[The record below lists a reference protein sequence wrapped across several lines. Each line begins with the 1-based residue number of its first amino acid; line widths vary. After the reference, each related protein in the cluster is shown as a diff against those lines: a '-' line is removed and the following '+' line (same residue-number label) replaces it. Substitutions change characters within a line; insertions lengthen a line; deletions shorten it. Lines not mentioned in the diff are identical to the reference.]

1 MQHIKDRSEA
11 EKYLKATSAASYHS
25 DIVVEER
32 FGWTGISSLKETLN
46 SNLRRARLAVSEYAL
61 SNAFVL
67 AFLASAKSDNYARVS
82 RGSVAI
88 NRIQFVFNWFI
99 ALLGLICLLPLFG
112 VVALAI
118 KLDSAGPVFY
128 KQERVGI
135 NRRRSDRRRS
145 SDDLLMCN
153 RREDRRQKN
162 LFGKTFFVF
171 KFRTMVTDA
180 EKRCGPIWATKNDPR
195 ITRLGRFLRKT
206 RIDEFPQLFNV
217 LKGEMSVVGP
227 RPERPFFI
235 EKLSTEVPN
244 YTRRLEVL
252 PGITGLAQV
261 EGGYDVTLD
270 DVKKKVSHDLE
281 YIRISSIKSDV
292 LIMFRTVGVMLGAR
306 GM

>member
-1 MQHIKDRSEA
+1 MQQFKERSEA

-25 DIVVEER
+25 EIAVNER
-32 FGWTGISSLKETLN
+32 FGWSGLTGLKEAFN
-46 SNLRRARLAVSEYAL
+46 SVFRRASLAISEYAI

-67 AFLASAKSDNYARVS
+67 AFLASAKSGDAAVS
-82 RGSVAI
+82 RKAATI
-88 NRIQFVFNWFI
+88 NRLQFIFNWVI
-99 ALLGLICLLPLFG
+99 AVVGLLCLLPLFG
-112 VVALAI
+112 LVAVAI

-128 KQERVGI
+128 KQERVGL
-135 NRRRSDRRRS
+135 NRRRGERRQRL
-145 SDDLLMCN
+145 DGLLNCA
-153 RREDRRQKN
+153 RVSDRRQKN
-162 LFGKTFFVF
+162 VFGKPFFVY

-195 ITRLGRFLRKT
+195 ITRLGRILRKT
-206 RIDEFPQLFNV
+206 RIDEFPQLINV
-217 LKGEMSVVGP
+217 LKGEMSIVGP

-235 EKLSTEVPN
+235 EKFSSEVPD

-261 EGGYDVTLD
+261 VGGYDTSID

-281 YIRISSIKSDV
+281 YIRSSSIRSDV

>member
-32 FGWTGISSLKETLN
+32 FGWTGISNLKETLN

-235 EKLSTEVPN
+235 EKLSTDIPN

-270 DVKKKVSHDLE
+270 DVRKKVSHDLE

>member
-32 FGWTGISSLKETLN
+32 FGWTGISNLKETLN

>member
-32 FGWTGISSLKETLN
+32 FGWTGISNLKETLN

-67 AFLASAKSDNYARVS
+67 AFLASAKSDNFARVS

>member
-1 MQHIKDRSEA
+1 MQYTNDRSEA

-32 FGWTGISSLKETLN
+32 LGWTGLTNLKETLN
-46 SNLRRARLAVSEYAL
+46 SNFRRARLAVSEYAL

-67 AFLASAKSDNYARVS
+67 AFLASAKSDSFAHVS
-82 RGSVAI
+82 KSSVAI
-88 NRIQFVFNWFI
+88 NRIQFLFNWFI

-112 VVALAI
+112 IVALAI

-128 KQERVGI
+128 KQERVGL
-135 NRRRSDRRRS
+135 NRRRGDRRQRP
-145 SDDLLMCN
+145 DDLLMCN
-153 RREDRRQKN
+153 RREDRRQRN
-162 LFGKTFFVF
+162 VFGKTFFVY

-195 ITRLGRFLRKT
+195 ITRLGRMLRKT
-206 RIDEFPQLFNV
+206 RIDEFPQLINV

>member
-32 FGWTGISSLKETLN
+32 FGWTGISNLKETLN

-162 LFGKTFFVF
+162 LFGKTFFVY

-195 ITRLGRFLRKT
+195 ITRLGRFLLKT

>member
-1 MQHIKDRSEA
+1 MQYTKDRAEA

-25 DIVVEER
+25 DIVVNER
-32 FGWTGISSLKETLN
+32 FGSSGTTSLKESLN
-46 SNLRRARLAVSEYAL
+46 AGLRKARLVLSEYAL

-67 AFLASAKSDNYARVS
+67 AFLAAAHSDSRAKSS
-82 RGSVAI
+82 RTAVAV
-88 NRIQFVFNWFI
+88 NRIQFLFSWIV
-99 ALLGLICLLPLFG
+99 ALIGLICLLPLFG
-112 VVALAI
+112 LVALAI

-135 NRRRSDRRRS
+135 NRRRGDRRQRP
-145 SDDLLMCN
+145 DDLLMCS
-153 RREDRRQKN
+153 RRADRCQKN
-162 LFGKTFFVF
+162 LFGKTFFVY
-171 KFRTMVTDA
+171 KFRTMVSDA

-206 RIDEFPQLFNV
+206 RIDEFPQLINV

-261 EGGYDVTLD
+261 EGGYDVTID
-270 DVKKKVSHDLE
+270 DVRKKVTHDLE
-281 YIRISSIKSDV
+281 YIRISSISSDV
-292 LIMFRTVGVMLGAR
+292 KIMFKTVGVMLGAR

>member
-1 MQHIKDRSEA
+1 MQYTKDRPEA

-25 DIVVEER
+25 DILVDER
-32 FGWTGISSLKETLN
+32 FGWSGLTSAREVIN
-46 SNLRRARLAVSEYAL
+46 SKLRKARLAVSEYAL

-67 AFLASAKSDNYARVS
+67 AFLAAARSEGSARVS
-82 RGSVAI
+82 AHSRTI
-88 NRIQFVFNWFI
+88 NHIQFVFSWI
-99 ALLGLICLLPLFG
+99 VALVGLICLLPLFG
-112 VVALAI
+112 LVALAI
-118 KLDSAGPVFY
+118 KLDSSGPVFY

-135 NRRRSDRRRS
+135 NRRRGDRRQRP
-145 SDDLLMCN
+145 DDLLMCN

-162 LFGKTFFVF
+162 QFGKTFFVY

-180 EKRCGPIWATKNDPR
+180 EKRCGPIWASKNDPR
-195 ITRLGRFLRKT
+195 ITRLGNILRKT
-206 RIDEFPQLFNV
+206 RIDEFPQLINV

-261 EGGYDVTLD
+261 EGGYDVTID
-270 DVKKKVSHDLE
+270 DVRKKVSHDLE

>member
-67 AFLASAKSDNYARVS
+67 AFLASAKSDNFARVS

-162 LFGKTFFVF
+162 LFGKTFFVY

>member
-162 LFGKTFFVF
+162 LFGKTFFVY

>member
-67 AFLASAKSDNYARVS
+67 AFLASAKSDNSARAS

-99 ALLGLICLLPLFG
+99 ALLGLVCLLPLFG

-270 DVKKKVSHDLE
+270 DVRKKVSHDLE

>member
-25 DIVVEER
+25 DIVVDER
-32 FGWTGISSLKETLN
+32 FGWSGLTNAKE
-46 SNLRRARLAVSEYAL
+46 SVMGKLRKARLAVSEYAL

-67 AFLASAKSDNYARVS
+67 AFLAAARSENSTRVS
-82 RGSVAI
+82 KRAVAI
-88 NRIQFVFNWFI
+88 NRLQFAFSWIV
-99 ALLGLICLLPLFG
+99 ALVGLICLLPLFG

-135 NRRRSDRRRS
+135 NRRRGDRRLRT
-145 SDDLLMCN
+145 DDLLMCN

-162 LFGKTFFVF
+162 VFGKTFFVY
-171 KFRTMVTDA
+171 KFRSMYIDA

-195 ITRLGRFLRKT
+195 ITRLGNILRKT
-206 RIDEFPQLFNV
+206 RIDEFPQLINV

-235 EKLSTEVPN
+235 EKLSTQVPD

-261 EGGYDVTLD
+261 EGGYDMTID
-270 DVKKKVSHDLE
+270 DVKNKVKHDLE

>member
-61 SNAFVL
+61 SNALVL

-162 LFGKTFFVF
+162 LFGKTFFVY

>member
-67 AFLASAKSDNYARVS
+67 AFLASAKSDNYARAS

-162 LFGKTFFVF
+162 LFGKTFFVY

>member
-32 FGWTGISSLKETLN
+32 FGWTGISNLKETLN
-46 SNLRRARLAVSEYAL
+46 SNLRRARLAMSEYAL